1 MAAPAGGAPRP
12 TRMYERSISPED
24 LDRLRD
30 ERKAADRRY
39 NEALT
44 ALDAAL
50 QQLRDAPRAPPAY
63 DERQIPRLNA
73 LCDPLAPAP
82 GGEGGWRG
90 RLRAIARRAAA
101 PTLRRQQAFNAA
113 LVDHVNRNAETHREV
128 AHAVAG
134 AIALVREELER
145 LVHFQHRL
153 IQFAQQITPYVDTKD
168 REAQGVLR
176 RLAEEVAGIAAG
188 VSGGVSGFS
197 DEMQKRWESLA
208 SRMQRSEAR
217 IEELRG
223 AAAAWREAAAAL
235 EREVVRLRERPADGQ
250 AGGGRATAADADRTP
265 PRSD

>member
-1 MAAPAGGAPRP
+1 
-12 TRMYERSISPED
+12 MYERSISPED
-24 LDRLRD
+24 LERLRE

-44 ALDAAL
+44 ALDAAM

-73 LCDPLAPAP
+73 LYDPLAPAP
-82 GGEGGWRG
+82 GEGGWRG
-90 RLRAIARRAAA
+90 RMRAIARRAAA

-176 RLAEEVAGIAAG
+176 HLAEEVAGIAAG

-197 DEMQKRWESLA
+197 DEMQKRWESLT

-217 IEELRG
+217 IEELR
-223 AAAAWREAAAAL
+223 AAATAWREAAAAL
-235 EREVVRLRERPADGQ
+235 ERELTRLRERREP
-250 AGGGRATAADADRTP
+250 
-265 PRSD
+265 